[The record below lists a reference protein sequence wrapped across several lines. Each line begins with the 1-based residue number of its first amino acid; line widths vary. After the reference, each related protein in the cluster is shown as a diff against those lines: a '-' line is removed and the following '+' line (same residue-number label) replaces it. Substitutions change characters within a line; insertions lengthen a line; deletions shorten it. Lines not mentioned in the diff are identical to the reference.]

1 MSGSAMLSTN
11 RVNMEALV
19 RYMLSVKSLIG
30 VVVGGLGGAASAA
43 LVGETTARG
52 TVKGAIFGLMFVML
66 AANRAIS
73 LGSGLLWGLGY
84 SFLLWITLP
93 AGIVPFAMGQ
103 ASAMGMLDT
112 ARELPLRVMLRD

>member
-1 MSGSAMLSTN
+1 MG
-11 RVNMEALV
+11 ALV
-19 RYMLSVKSLIG
+19 RYTLLVKSLIG
-30 VVVGGLGGAASAA
+30 IVVGGLGGAASAA
-43 LVGETTARG
+43 LVGGTTAGR
-52 TVKGAIFGLMFVML
+52 TAAGAVFGLLFVML
-66 AANRAIS
+66 AASRAIS

-93 AGIVPFAMGQ
+93 AGIVPFAMRQ

>member
-1 MSGSAMLSTN
+1 MLST
-11 RVNMEALV
+11 MEAFV
-19 RYMLSVKSLIG
+19 RYTLLVKSLIG

-43 LVGETTARG
+43 LVGGTGG
-52 TVKGAIFGLMFVML
+52 TVAGAIFGLLFVML
-66 AANRAIS
+66 AASRAIS

-93 AGIVPFAMGQ
+93 AGIVPFAMRQ

>member
-1 MSGSAMLSTN
+1 M
-11 RVNMEALV
+11 
-19 RYMLSVKSLIG
+19 RYMLLVKSLIG

-43 LVGETTARG
+43 LVGGTTAGG
-52 TVKGAIFGLMFVML
+52 TLAGSLFGLLFVVL
-66 AANRAIS
+66 AASRAIS
-73 LGSGLLWGLGY
+73 PGSGLLWGLGY

-93 AGIVPFAMGQ
+93 AGIVPLVMRQ